1 MTSLHISLLGKF
13 AVTDQG
19 EPIASLNNTR
29 LQSLLTYLLL
39 HRQAPQLRQHLAF
52 QLWPDSTERQARNN
66 LRKAL
71 HQLRRALPMPHPNDN
86 PVKDPWLRVDSQ
98 SVQWRP
104 TRPYTLDVAE
114 FQARL
119 QRATEIDREDHPLL
133 RQTLEAAVELYDGDL
148 LPSCYDEW
156 IVPVRERMR
165 QQLLDALEQ
174 LTWLAEAERAY
185 ATAIRHANQLL
196 QHDPLHEATYRQLMR
211 LYMLDGN
218 RAGALRTYQ
227 RCVTWLQRELGVEPG
242 GEIQQAYA
250 RLQQMEI
257 PADLVQAQPIAEA
270 GATPL
275 IGRQAA
281 WQRLRGA
288 WRWAAAGHPHFCL
301 ISGEAGIGKSR
312 LAAELL
318 VWAERQGV
326 ATAYTRTY
334 AAQGALAFTPVTEWL
349 RNPAL
354 YPKWQAL
361 AHVWLRELARL
372 LPELLSA
379 HPDLSP
385 PEPLT
390 ERWQRS
396 RLFEALARATLA
408 TVDNGSAAPAGFS
421 EDRLLLVLDDLQW
434 CDPDTLEW
442 LHYLL
447 HYHQPDKPRARLLIV
462 GTVRAEEVPDDHP
475 LAALLLALRR
485 DEQLTEIALGP
496 LDRAETAALASAL
509 GEQPLDDETAA
520 RLFWT
525 TEGSPLFVVETVRA
539 PDWQQQLTDA
549 GPRAGDAPATLPPK
563 IQATIEQRLHQL
575 SPAARDLVALAA
587 VIGRS
592 FSFVLLRAVSMA
604 AENELVSCLDELW
617 RRGIVRSQGNVTYDF
632 SHDRI
637 REVAH
642 AAVGPVQRPH
652 LHRRI
657 AAALH
662 QLHHADPNQ
671 VAAQLAAHYDAAGAT
686 EEAITWYERAADVQ
700 RRRYAVKEAIAH
712 LRRALALL
720 ESLPQTTA
728 RIEQELAL
736 LTVLSVE
743 IKVFSGFGADQ
754 LWSVLNKIVVLAR
767 QVNDNQR
774 LFYGLTSMQVIH
786 LARGNIDQ
794 ALSICSDLL
803 KSAQAAGDPALQAY
817 ARYGYARIHL
827 HLGDF
832 QRSHQAFLSAYTV
845 HELSSQTN
853 TLEAWRGRALGV
865 YRPTHCG
872 NLGIVLWLLGY
883 PDQSRHWVEEALQF
897 RDDEALRYLEVGATK
912 HFCAIV
918 YRALQDVAQV
928 QAMGE
933 QQIEM
938 GIRYGQNLTRLNGF
952 NFQGWAR
959 AQQGDVAAG
968 LDALTQGVAG
978 FRAVHQVMFQTY
990 RLAMLAEVYMLAEDF
1005 TAAAATLD
1013 EAFAISDRA
1022 NECWWDAELH
1032 RLRGHLLQAQQ
1043 APTAA
1048 VERCYQQAIAI
1059 AQEQQAKSLKLRAT
1073 MDLARLWQA
1082 QQRTAEAHA
1091 QLTAIYDW
1099 FTEGWQTADLQA
1111 AHALLAELA

>member
-13 AVTDQG
+13 ALTDQG
-19 EPIASLNNTR
+19 EPIATLNNTR

-86 PVKDPWLRVDSQ
+86 PAKDPWLRVDSQ
-98 SVQWRP
+98 SIQWRP
-104 TRPYTLDVAE
+104 TRPYTLDIAE

-119 QRATEIDREDHPLL
+119 QRVTEIDREDHPLL

-174 LTWLAEAERAY
+174 LIWLAEAERAY

-218 RAGALRTYQ
+218 RAGALQTYQ

-288 WRWAAAGHPHFCL
+288 WQRVATGHPHFCL

-318 VWAERQGV
+318 VWAERQSV
-326 ATAYTRTY
+326 ATAHTRTY

-408 TVDNGSAAPAGFS
+408 TVDTGAAAPAGFS

-462 GTVRAEEVPDDHP
+462 GTVRAEEVADDHP

-509 GEQPLDDETAA
+509 GEQPLDDEAAA

-549 GPRAGDAPATLPPK
+549 GPRVGDAPATLPPK

-575 SPAARDLVALAA
+575 SPAARNLVALAA

-592 FSFVLLRAVSMA
+592 FSFALLRAVSMA
-604 AENELVSCLDELW
+604 AEDELVSCLDELW
-617 RRGIVRSQGNVTYDF
+617 RRGIVRSQGNVSYDF

-642 AAVGPVQRPH
+642 AMVGSVQRPH
-652 LHRRI
+652 LHRRV

-671 VAAQLAAHYDAAGAT
+671 VAAQLAAHYDAAGEN
-686 EEAITWYERAADVQ
+686 EEAITWYERAADLQQ
-700 RRRYAVKEAIAH
+700 RRFAVKEAIAH

-728 RIEQELAL
+728 RIEQELSLLVAL
-736 LTVLSVE
+736 NKELTRA
-743 IKVFSGFGADQ
+743 FSFGDEQ
-754 LWSVLNKIVVLAR
+754 LWPVLNRIVALAS

-774 LFYGLTSMQVIH
+774 LFYGLVCSQNIYLIH
-786 LARGNIDQ
+786 GEVEQ
-794 ALSICSDLL
+794 AYNMSANLV
-803 KSAQAAGDPALQAY
+803 KSAQATGDPALY
-817 ARYGYARIHL
+817 ADVRYSFARIHL
-827 HLGDF
+827 HLGKF
-832 QRSHQAFLSAYTV
+832 QRCHQELLASYAL
-845 HELSSQTN
+845 HEADLQTN
-853 TLEAWRGRALGV
+853 VQKSQRDHAFGI
-865 YRPTHCG
+865 YRPICCAS
-872 NLGIVLWLLGY
+872 LGIVLWLLGY

-897 RDDEALRYLEVGATK
+897 RKEETLRILEVGTCMN
-912 HFCAIV
+912 FSAIV

-928 QAMGE
+928 QAMAE
-933 QQIEM
+933 QQAEI
-938 GIRYGQNLTRLNGF
+938 GVRYGQNLARLNGF
-952 NFQGWAR
+952 NLQGWVLV
-959 AQQGDVAAG
+959 QQGDIAAG
-968 LDALTQGVAG
+968 LDALIEGIAG
-978 FRAVHQVMFQTY
+978 FRALHQSMFLTY
-990 RLAMLAEVYMLAEDF
+990 RLAMLAEVYLLAEDF

-1059 AQEQQAKSLKLRAT
+1059 AQEQQAKSLELRAT

>member
-19 EPIASLNNTR
+19 EPIATLNSTR

-52 QLWPDSTERQARNN
+52 QLWPDSTEHQARNN

-86 PVKDPWLRVDSQ
+86 PAKDPWLRVDSQ
-98 SVQWRP
+98 SIQWRP

-119 QRATEIDREDHPLL
+119 QRVTEIDREDHPLL

-174 LTWLAEAERAY
+174 LIWLAEAERAY

-318 VWAERQGV
+318 VWAERQSV
-326 ATAYTRTY
+326 ATAHTRTY

-408 TVDNGSAAPAGFS
+408 TVDTGAAAAAGFS

-462 GTVRAEEVPDDHP
+462 GTVRAEEVADDHP

-485 DEQLTEIALGP
+485 DEQLTEITLGP

-509 GEQPLDDETAA
+509 GEQPLDDEAAA
-520 RLFWT
+520 RLFQA

-549 GPRAGDAPATLPPK
+549 GPRVGDAPAALPPK

-592 FSFVLLRAVSMA
+592 FSFDLLRAVNMA

-617 RRGIVRSQGNVTYDF
+617 RRGIVRSQGNESYDF

-657 AAALH
+657 AAALR
-662 QLHHADPNQ
+662 QLHDADPNQ

-686 EEAITWYERAADVQ
+686 EEAITWYEWAADVQ
-700 RRRYAVKEAIAH
+700 QRRFAVTEAIAH

-720 ESLPQTTA
+720 ETLPETTERIHQKLSL
-728 RIEQELAL
+728 LV
-736 LTVLSVE
+736 VLSMELKIAV
-743 IKVFSGFGADQ
+743 SFGTEQ
-754 LWSVLNKIVVLAR
+754 LWPVIDRIITLAR
-767 QVNDNQR
+767 RLNDGKC
-774 LFYGLTSMQVIH
+774 LYYGLNSRLVLY
-786 LARGNIDQ
+786 LARGDVGQ
-794 ALSICSDLL
+794 AYGISPDML
-803 KSAQAAGDPALQAY
+803 KSAEAMGDPTIQANARYSY
-817 ARYGYARIHL
+817 ARVHL
-827 HLGDF
+827 HLGNF
-832 QRSHQAFLSAYTV
+832 QHSYREFLSAYTV
-845 HELSSQTN
+845 HTFDAQAILLVSRREI
-853 TLEAWRGRALGV
+853 AMGV
-865 YRPTHCG
+865 YRPICCG

-883 PDQSRHWVEEALQF
+883 PEQAQTWIEEALQF
-897 RDDEALRYLEVGATK
+897 RQEEEESLLQVGATK

-918 YRALQDVAQV
+918 YRALWDVAQV
-928 QAMGE
+928 QAMAE

-938 GIRYGQNLTRLNGF
+938 GIRYGQNLSQLNGF
-952 NFQGWAR
+952 NFQGWAL

-968 LDALTQGVAG
+968 IDALTQGVAG
-978 FRAVHQVMFQTY
+978 FRALHQSMFQTY
-990 RLAMLAEVYMLAEDF
+990 RLAMLAEVYLLAKDF

-1013 EAFAISDRA
+1013 EAFAISERA
-1022 NECWWDAELH
+1022 SECWWDAELH
-1032 RLRGHLLQAQQ
+1032 RLRGQLLHAQQ

-1059 AQEQQAKSLKLRAT
+1059 AQEQQAKSLELRAT

-1091 QLTAIYDW
+1091 QLAAIYDW